1 MNERFLLISWMC
13 VPLVYA
19 AGKNTVT
26 SFTGKAKSLQKN
38 IFKLKSQIQSHTF
51 CWSTKVLFFFL
62 THRAAPNTQ
71 SFHQIRKK
79 NWTTFQLWFA
89 KMDTKSVRCPLKK
102 GIILWDLVS
111 SKSLRVSDWL
121 LHAVLFKSI
130 TKKCMTC
137 SSAPTV
143 LSIGKLA
150 GAWCVYS
157 WNL

>member
-1 MNERFLLISWMC
+1 MPLERTLSRHLQGKQKVCRRIFSSSNLKFKAIHSAEAQKYFL
-13 VPLVYA
+13 
-19 AGKNTVT
+19 
-26 SFTGKAKSLQKN
+26 
-38 IFKLKSQIQSHTF
+38 
-51 CWSTKVLFFFL
+51 FL

-79 NWTTFQLWFA
+79 NWTTFHLWFA
-89 KMDTKSVRCPLKK
+89 KMDTKSVMCPLKK
-102 GIILWDLVS
+102 GNIFRDLVS

-137 SSAPTV
+137 SSASTV

>member
-1 MNERFLLISWMC
+1 MNVCSISLCSWKEHCHVIYRESKKFAEEYFQAQISNSKPYILL
-13 VPLVYA
+13 
-19 AGKNTVT
+19 KH
-26 SFTGKAKSLQKN
+26 KS
-38 IFKLKSQIQSHTF
+38 T
-51 CWSTKVLFFFL
+51 FFFL

-71 SFHQIRKK
+71 PFHQIRKK
-79 NWTTFQLWFA
+79 NWTTFHLWFA
-89 KMDTKSVRCPLKK
+89 KMDTKSVMCPLKK
-102 GIILWDLVS
+102 GNIFGDLVS

>member
-1 MNERFLLISWMC
+1 MNVCSISLCRWKEHCHVIYRESKKFAEEYFQAQISNSKPYILL
-13 VPLVYA
+13 
-19 AGKNTVT
+19 KH
-26 SFTGKAKSLQKN
+26 KS
-38 IFKLKSQIQSHTF
+38 T
-51 CWSTKVLFFFL
+51 FFFL

-79 NWTTFQLWFA
+79 NWTTFHLWFA
-89 KMDTKSVRCPLKK
+89 KMDTKSVMCPLKK
-102 GIILWDLVS
+102 GNIFGDLVS

>member
-1 MNERFLLISWMC
+1 MQLERTLSCHLQ
-13 VPLVYA
+13 
-19 AGKNTVT
+19 GKQKVCRRIFSSSNLK
-26 SFTGKAKSLQKN
+26 FKAIHSAEAQKY
-38 IFKLKSQIQSHTF
+38 
-51 CWSTKVLFFFL
+51 FFFL

-79 NWTTFQLWFA
+79 NWTTFHLWFA
-89 KMDTKSVRCPLKK
+89 KMDTKSVMCPLKK
-102 GIILWDLVS
+102 GNIFGDLVS

-150 GAWCVYS
+150 CACCVYS